1 MLRTRS
7 RRPLHDHLLAVY
19 ARRGWRW
26 REEGDPPV
34 LVSEL
39 SGPLG
44 SWLMYVQVVEEAKL
58 LVVYSVLP
66 AVVPSGRRDAVAEF
80 VTRANY
86 GLSLGNLE
94 MDFDDGEL
102 RAKVALAVGDHPP
115 DDALIER
122 LVRVSGR
129 LVERYLPGIE
139 AVVDGTDPLAAASA
153 VGADPND
160 VVVA

>member
-1 MLRTRS
+1 MRTRP
-7 RRPLHDHLLAVY
+7 RRPLREELIAVY

-26 REEGDPPV
+26 REAGDPPV

-44 SWLMYVQVVEEAKL
+44 SWLMYVQVVEDAAL

-66 AVVPSGRRDAVAEF
+66 TAVPPGRREAVAEF

-102 RAKVALAVGDHPP
+102 RAKVALAVGEHAP
-115 DDALIER
+115 DDALVER
-122 LVRVSGR
+122 LIRVSGR
-129 LVERYLPGIE
+129 LVELYLPGIE
-139 AVVDGTDPLAAASA
+139 AVVDG
-153 VGADPND
+153 ADPAGALED
-160 VVVA
+160 VAAGDHAGILP